1 MECVF
6 PHIVLPLLKRGFLEP
21 SDMCNLFSAMPS
33 TGTLWKEY
41 QRVKDFDWHPQ
52 ILIGRSKRQS
62 IPTELTYAW
71 HAFSLRHGPRGRS
84 SSYSKGSEYKPVSSF
99 EYALLNGTN
108 LCTNSRSPIWYAST
122 YLAWSPFFFLVST
135 GAVQQRKCRSRV
147 LRPKSSDF
155 E

>member
-1 MECVF
+1 MTCVIYF
-6 PHIVLPLLKRGFLEP
+6 QRCPALGPCGR
-21 SDMCNLFSAMPS
+21 S
-33 TGTLWKEY
+33 TNESRILIGIHF
-41 QRVKDFDWHPQ
+41 VSQ